1 MFLSIGRGSQVLG
14 LVLEKPIPVPT
25 ICSISIMCAAC
36 IVAHTCHGQG
46 YANLQ
51 EVLFPLL
58 ERDYC
63 ENMSEEEMA
72 GLKEMF
78 KMIDTDNSGQITFE
92 ELKDGLQRVGA
103 NLKESEISALM
114 EAADIDNSGT
124 IDYGEFI
131 AATLHL
137 NKVEREDNLFA
148 AFQYFDKDGSGY
160 ITQDELQNACEE
172 FGMVDIRLEEL
183 IREVDQ
189 NNDGRI
195 DYNEFVAMMHH
206 GNVGLGIKG
215 QQNKLSFGLR
225 EALKLG

>member
-1 MFLSIGRGSQVLG
+1 
-14 LVLEKPIPVPT
+14 
-25 ICSISIMCAAC
+25 
-36 IVAHTCHGQG
+36 
-46 YANLQ
+46 
-51 EVLFPLL
+51 
-58 ERDYC
+58 
-63 ENMSEEEMA
+63 MSEEEIA

-78 KMIDTDNSGQITFE
+78 KMIDTDNSGQITFD

-103 NLKESEISALM
+103 NLKESEISGLM

-172 FGMVDIRLEEL
+172 FGMGDIRLEEL

-189 NNDGRI
+189 NNASHFVIIADKFAWFTDGQI

>member
-1 MFLSIGRGSQVLG
+1 
-14 LVLEKPIPVPT
+14 
-25 ICSISIMCAAC
+25 
-36 IVAHTCHGQG
+36 
-46 YANLQ
+46 
-51 EVLFPLL
+51 
-58 ERDYC
+58 
-63 ENMSEEEMA
+63 MSEEEIA

-78 KMIDTDNSGQITFE
+78 KMIDTDNSGQITFD

-103 NLKESEISALM
+103 NLKESEISGLM

-172 FGMVDIRLEEL
+172 FGMGDIRLK
-183 IREVDQ
+183 
-189 NNDGRI
+189 N
-195 DYNEFVAMMHH
+195 
-206 GNVGLGIKG
+206 
-215 QQNKLSFGLR
+215 
-225 EALKLG
+225 